1 MWIKWLPLFF
11 LAAVLETVGQ
21 LSFKRAA
28 TEHRTVSGIGY
39 YLRLALNK
47 WAIGGVFSYAVE
59 MLIWLFLLARIPLS
73 IAFPLAGLQ
82 QLVILS
88 ASYLFLG
95 ERVNRIELLGAVF
108 IAAGFLT
115 IASSSKS

>member
-11 LAAVLETVGQ
+11 LAALLETIGQ

-39 YLRLALNK
+39 YMRLARDK
-47 WAIGGVFSYAVE
+47 WAIGGVIAYAVE
-59 MLIWLFLLARIPLS
+59 MLLWLFLLARIPLS

-88 ASYLFLG
+88 ASYWFLS
-95 ERVNRIELLGAVF
+95 ERVTRVELLGAVF
-108 IAAGFLT
+108 IAAGLLT
-115 IASSSKS
+115 IARSS